1 MCHSARHRT
10 RRGIDWIGYEV
21 RRREDPDIRASDADR
36 ERVAQTLRDSA
47 ADGRID
53 TDELDERLETVYAA
67 KTFGELNEVTRDLPV
82 VASRPERESNQHG
95 HSRGAHVPTLVWI
108 SLLLVAIWA
117 MTGFGYFWPMW
128 PMLWFGFALLKSRR
142 RRAATYI

>member
-10 RRGIDWIGYEV
+10 RRGIDWIGNEV
-21 RRREDPDIRASDADR
+21 RRHEDPDIRASDADR

-47 ADGRID
+47 TDGRID
-53 TDELDERLETVYAA
+53 TDELDERLDHVYAA

-82 VASRPERESNQHG
+82 VARRPDREEHHHSHG
-95 HSRGAHVPTLVWI
+95 THVPTLVWI
-108 SLLLVAIWA
+108 SVMLVAIWA
-117 MTGFGYFWPMW
+117 LTGFGYFWPVW
-128 PMLWFGFALLKSRR
+128 PMLWFGFAMLKSRR